1 MRAFR
6 RYFLASLILAAA
18 LFSAGGAAYHAATAT
33 PHHTTISADPVC
45 PYGTN
50 WEVQT
55 QSCV

>member
-1 MRAFR
+1 MRALR
-6 RYFLASLILAAA
+6 RYFLAPMILAAA

-33 PHHTTISADPVC
+33 PHRTTISADPVC

-55 QSCV
+55 QSCS

>member
-6 RYFLASLILAAA
+6 RYLLAPLVLAAA
-18 LFSAGGAAYHAATAT
+18 LFSVAGPAYHAAAAS
-33 PHHTTISADPVC
+33 PHRTISSADPIC